1 MQFKPDKIE
10 AVAPTPPPAAPV
22 PAPLHRDRVALG
34 MAASAASFFMLNTM
48 NVFAKLLSPYH
59 SAIEV
64 AFYRNLIAALPFA
77 VWFFLLGR
85 RDLLKIHSRFDTIL
99 IRSAIGTISII
110 ATFRAFNYLPMA
122 DAQALFF
129 TSSLFVP
136 VMGWLFLKERVGQYQ
151 IGR

>member
-1 MQFKPDKIE
+1 MQFKPDRPEPI
-10 AVAPTPPPAAPV
+10 AAATPAPPPV
-22 PAPLHRDRVALG
+22 HKDRIALG

-85 RDLLKIHSRFDTIL
+85 RDLLKINSRADTI
-99 IRSAIGTISII
+99 IVRSLIGTISLI
-110 ATFRAFNYLPMA
+110 
-122 DAQALFF
+122 
-129 TSSLFVP
+129 
-136 VMGWLFLKERVGQYQ
+136 
-151 IGR
+151 